1 LWDFPIW
8 VICKN
13 RYSSSKKLAKCAE
26 CSAEYKV
33 GVNAFCSDTCF
44 KKNIQKRVNEATAND
59 PSHTSK
65 ISNPQ

>member
-1 LWDFPIW
+1 L
-8 VICKN
+8 V
-13 RYSSSKKLAKCAE
+13 KCAE
-26 CSAEYKV
+26 CSAEFKV
-33 GVNAFCSDTCF
+33 GVNVFCSDTCF

>member
-1 LWDFPIW
+1 MSKCHFD
-8 VICKN
+8 N
-13 RYSSSKKLAKCAE
+13 KKLAKCAE